1 LDIVQREDQAP
12 ITTTTKLTIAFDLN
26 MLYFTC
32 DGTTTTSVAFAK
44 GPHVSVNALLGLPFI
59 KATGLILD
67 TNGNKACQT
76 QKA

>member
-1 LDIVQREDQAP
+1 
-12 ITTTTKLTIAFDLN
+12 
-26 MLYFTC
+26 M
-32 DGTTTTSVAFAK
+32 AFAK